1 MHEIEYI
8 SHTEYTPPS
17 LLPLSPPPLKNN
29 HRRFKQEIG
38 GYTQALAEQ
47 GFLLTHWEVVR
58 DLWMDS
64 LRSSPYMEAYELQ
77 NMELGTESALY
88 RFFTQH
94 VVTPAVAAINAM
106 DKVYEDSSN
115 AELVSSRGWWW

>member
-1 MHEIEYI
+1 
-8 SHTEYTPPS
+8 
-17 LLPLSPPPLKNN
+17 
-29 HRRFKQEIG
+29 
-38 GYTQALAEQ
+38 
-47 GFLLTHWEVVR
+47 
-58 DLWMDS
+58 
-64 LRSSPYMEAYELQ
+64 MEAYELQ

-115 AELVSSRGWWW
+115 AKLVGGVSSGGLYSGSDGRGGLGQRGYW